1 MNRKSARFRAV
12 DVLLIAMMILPLV
25 AGMALKI
32 LTTPAS
38 EGIEISGA
46 RIYFTIPMP
55 VQDLPIT
62 ESQVN
67 SWLVMISILG
77 LCLYL
82 VHGITVKPGSR
93 RQLVAEWIVEKT
105 NGLVRENMGKRFMGF
120 APFVAGI
127 MALSAFSSLMSLV
140 GLRPPTSD
148 MNVVAGW
155 AILVFV
161 LITHY
166 KLQGGL
172 GPYVKGFF
180 AGSLCAAGTEQA
192 AAGLAARRAGKLP
205 PAAGRSSGRFVAVLR
220 YFQRPDAGVHLRHA
234 DHAVYRYGCPRG
246 GISRRPCQKQRR
258 EAHLSTHA
266 ANKEDSVME
275 LAIGIILAGCAIGA
289 GLALIAGIGPGIGEG
304 NAVAKACEA
313 IGRQPECKSAVT
325 STMIMGCA
333 IAETT
338 GLYGLVIG
346 ILLIFVAPNLF
357 VNILLKAIG

>member
-166 KLQGGL
+166 KLKGGL

-180 AGSLCAAGTEQA
+180 EPVPVFAPFNIIGEFATPVSMSFRHYGNVLSGVVISTLV
-192 AAGLAARRAGKLP
+192 AAGLSGLSSLLLGWLP
-205 PAAGRSSGRFVAVLR
+205 GVLGRFPLLR
-220 YFQRPDAGVHLRHA
+220 IGLPAILSLYFDLFSGCLQAFIFAMLTMLYISNGFPEEDYEKRRKKKAEKALRA
-234 DHAVYRYGCPRG
+234 
-246 GISRRPCQKQRR
+246 SRQ
-258 EAHLSTHA
+258 H
-266 ANKEDSVME
+266 
-275 LAIGIILAGCAIGA
+275 
-289 GLALIAGIGPGIGEG
+289 
-304 NAVAKACEA
+304 
-313 IGRQPECKSAVT
+313 
-325 STMIMGCA
+325 
-333 IAETT
+333 
-338 GLYGLVIG
+338 
-346 ILLIFVAPNLF
+346 
-357 VNILLKAIG
+357 